1 MDTEGR
7 GERIGHRACYHASCL
22 SPRLSPCCTPQ
33 RRFLF
38 VASVLRASRLS
49 RSAPFSPAF
58 VLPQLQLCPSLLSA
72 VRLSASRWTAFRCC
86 SLLAAELRACVAVHP
101 PSPLA
106 FLLLAFGFFFHS
118 LAHLRRRQNGESEGD
133 PPESRGLRPTE
144 AWPASARRPKFRS
157 PDAPLRTPP
166 CYVNS
171 CDLRYERE
179 YTRALNAVKLQ
190 KMFAKPLL
198 FCMEGHR
205 DGVKTMV
212 RAKSQA

>member
-22 SPRLSPCCTPQ
+22 SPRLSPCCTS
-33 RRFLF
+33 
-38 VASVLRASRLS
+38 ASILVRCFCFAR
-49 RSAPFSPAF
+49 FSP
-58 VLPQLQLCPSLLSA
+58 LPFRSLFSCFRSSTTPTLSFPLKRSPSLCISVDGFSLLLSPRCRAASLRRCISSFPFGFSPLGLWFFFSILWHTSAVAKMVKVKVIHRNPADYVQQKPGQLQRV
-72 VRLSASRWTAFRCC
+72 VRNFDPQM
-86 SLLAAELRACVAVHP
+86 HP
-101 PSPLA
+101 
-106 FLLLAFGFFFHS
+106 FE
-118 LAHLRRRQNGESEGD
+118 R
-133 PPESRGLRPTE
+133 
-144 AWPASARRPKFRS
+144 
-157 PDAPLRTPP
+157 
-166 CYVNS
+166 
-171 CDLRYERE
+171 ERE